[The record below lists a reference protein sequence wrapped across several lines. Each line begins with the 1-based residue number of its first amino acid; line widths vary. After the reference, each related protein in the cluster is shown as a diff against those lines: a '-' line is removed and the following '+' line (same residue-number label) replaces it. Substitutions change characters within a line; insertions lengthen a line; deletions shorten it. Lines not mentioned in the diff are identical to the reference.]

1 MNCTVPFL
9 GERMYIPATL
19 RRQILTILHAA
30 HQGVSGMKAASH
42 NRFWWIG
49 MDAAIDQTRAQCK
62 ECNGMSSS
70 NIREPLV
77 ESPEPQ
83 YPWQLAVMDY
93 FDLSGVHYMVIAD
106 RYTGWP
112 KIHQQNGKLMTL
124 IKTCRNM
131 FAQYGVPEEIA
142 TDGGTPFQS
151 HKWTQHMLYMVDN
164 SM

>member
-1 MNCTVPFL
+1 
-9 GERMYIPATL
+9 
-19 RRQILTILHAA
+19 
-30 HQGVSGMKAASH
+30 
-42 NRFWWIG
+42 
-49 MDAAIDQTRAQCK
+49 
-62 ECNGMSSS
+62 MSPS

-131 FAQYGVPEEIA
+131 FTQYGVPKEIV
-142 TDGGTPFQS
+142 TDGGPPFQS
-151 HKWTQHMLYMVDN
+151 HEWTQFLKQWGIHHRESSAKFLYQMGEP
-164 SM
+164 SLP